1 MPIATMTTTSPFITR
16 YNIYALV
23 HKGLRA
29 YMSQVLQH
37 CGRTDWLD
45 GDECARQLTELRQ
58 LLGSCRSHLQHEN
71 QFIHRAMEARQ
82 PGSARHAALD
92 HHEHERAIADL
103 LADCDRVERCHGSLR
118 EQAGAELYQ
127 RLALFVAENLT
138 HMAMEEVDH
147 NAVLWR
153 CYRDDEIL
161 AIEQALVASIAP
173 DKAMFFLR
181 WMLQAATPTERA
193 EKLRGIRAHAPAE
206 VFLGLL
212 TSLQPLLTATDWH
225 KLQLALTLDT
235 AFAACD
241 PAELDAYS
249 NQQRSRKRLEPAVA

>member
-1 MPIATMTTTSPFITR
+1 MPLNTMSITTPITTR
-16 YNIYALV
+16 YNLYALI

-29 YMSQVLQH
+29 YMCQVLQH
-37 CGRTDWLD
+37 SGRTDWQD
-45 GDECARQLTELRQ
+45 GDECARQLAELRH
-58 LLGSCRSHLQHEN
+58 LLSSFRSHLQHEN
-71 QFIHRAMEARQ
+71 HFIHPAMEARQ

-103 LADCDRVERCHGSLR
+103 LADCDRVERSHGPQR

-153 CYRDDEIL
+153 CYRDEELI
-161 AIEQALVASIAP
+161 AIEQTLVASIAP

-181 WMLQAATPTERA
+181 WMLHAATPTERA

-212 TSLQPLLTATDWH
+212 TSLQPMLTATDWH
-225 KLQLALTLDT
+225 KLQIALALDDP
-235 AFAACD
+235 FAACD
-241 PAELDAYS
+241 PAELDAFS
-249 NQQRSRKRLEPAVA
+249 NQQRSQKRPEQAVA